1 LVVSGNKRSQFFP
14 DVPTFV
20 ELGFEVVSGRGVVV
34 GPAGLPE
41 PIRARLETAVANA
54 LKDDRVKEAF
64 ASIATEISGLAG
76 AVMPSLMY
84 AGLSRRGPK
93 LPKGRKRK

>member
-1 LVVSGNKRSQFFP
+1 MKKKPRLAERQVVALERIAAALERAHPESAP
-14 DVPTFV
+14 
-20 ELGFEVVSGRGVVV
+20 
-34 GPAGLPE
+34 PAW
-41 PIRARLETAVANA
+41 
-54 LKDDRVKEAF
+54 
-64 ASIATEISGLAG
+64 ISGLAG